1 MPIDWVWAVLKIF
14 AQKIEDLQK
23 SDFVVWLIC
32 GMFGMVSVLT
42 LKTKRGKA
50 KSYPLK

>member
-32 GMFGMVSVLT
+32 GMFGNDVSDDIEN
-42 LKTKRGKA
+42 
-50 KSYPLK
+50 